1 MTHDTS
7 AALTAAI
14 ALDEQ
19 DRAASRTRHWGHR
32 ALRSPLFWIVGMPVL
47 IAAIY
52 LFLIAAPQYRSE
64 AQFVIRGLDSPRVE
78 ANGFGQLLGVTPT
91 LDPSAKATY
100 ILIEY
105 LRSPEAIAAL
115 KARKID
121 LVTIFRRPEADFVAR
136 LSKDDAPMEDLLKY
150 YRNKVQI
157 GVDSDTG
164 IARDSV
170 TAFRPDDARAIARTI
185 IALGEER
192 INQINERLFSNT
204 VTIAREEFGE
214 AADELSS
221 AQVSLSL
228 FRNRSGDIDP
238 ESSGKGEQEQ
248 AITQQAGLDRQ
259 RARLS
264 DMRRYLS
271 PTSPQVVAMEGY
283 VRSLEAAA
291 ARGRGR
297 LTGAPGA
304 VSQRLGEYEE
314 LGLKQELA
322 AKRYE
327 AARLALQAANE
338 RVEKEQLFVLPV
350 VRPTVPEKPVYPKPF
365 RTLAT
370 ILMTALLLYAFILIV
385 TAGIRE
391 HRA

>member
-1 MTHDTS
+1 MP
-7 AALTAAI
+7 AAI

-19 DRAASRTRHWGHR
+19 ERAVSRIRHWGRR

-47 IAAIY
+47 IAALY

-121 LVTIFRRPEADFVAR
+121 LVTIFRRPEADIVAR
-136 LSKDDAPMEDLLKY
+136 LSKEDAPMEDLLKY

-164 IARDSV
+164 ITRVSV

-192 INQINERLFSNT
+192 INQINGRLFDNT
-204 VTIAREEFGE
+204 VTIARDEFGE
-214 AADELSS
+214 AADELSR

-238 ESSGKGEQEQ
+238 ESSGKGEQEL
-248 AITQQAGLDRQ
+248 AITQQAGIDRQ

-370 ILMTALLLYAFILIV
+370 ILMTTLLLYAFVMIV

>member
-1 MTHDTS
+1 MNQYTPTEMPADAT
-7 AALTAAI
+7 
-14 ALDEQ
+14 LDGQ
-19 DRAASRTRHWGHR
+19 GRLAGRVRRWGRR
-32 ALRSPLFWIVGMPVL
+32 ALRSPLFWIVGAPML
-47 IAAIY
+47 IAAVY

-64 AQFVIRGLDSPRVE
+64 AQFVIRGLDSPRAG

-91 LDPSAKATY
+91 LDPGAKATY

-115 KARKID
+115 KARKLD
-121 LVTIFRRPEADFVAR
+121 LSTIFRRPEADIVAR
-136 LSKDDAPMEDLLKY
+136 LSRADAPMEDLVKY
-150 YRNKVQI
+150 YRDKVHI

-164 IARDSV
+164 IARVSV

-192 INQINERLFSNT
+192 INQINKRLFDNT
-204 VTIAREEFGE
+204 ATIARDEFGD
-214 AADELSS
+214 AAGELSS
-221 AQVSLSL
+221 AQASLSR

-248 AITQQAGLDRQ
+248 AISGQAELDRQ
-259 RARLS
+259 RARLA

-271 PTSPQVVAMEGY
+271 PTSPQVVAMQGY
-283 VRSLEAAA
+283 VSSLEAAA

-338 RVEKEQLFVLPV
+338 RVEKEQLLVLPV
-350 VRPTVPEKPVYPKPF
+350 VRPTVPEKPVYPRPF

-370 ILMTALLLYAFILIV
+370 ILMTTLLIYAFAMVV